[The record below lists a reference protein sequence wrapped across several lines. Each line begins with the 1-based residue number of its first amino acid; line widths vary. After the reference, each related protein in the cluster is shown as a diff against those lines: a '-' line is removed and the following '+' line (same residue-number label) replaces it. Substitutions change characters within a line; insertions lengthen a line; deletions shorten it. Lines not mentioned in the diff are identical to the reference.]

1 MANGNYDAIVIGTG
15 FGATIAATRLA
26 LKGKKT
32 LMMERGTWWVTPETL
47 GKPPVPAKK
56 PLPQYAAENN
66 EPVQYWPRPDHKE
79 GLIDLLA
86 AFRSD
91 LNKEGLYQYSIFK
104 QIHILTASGVGGG
117 SLIYSN
123 VTLRPEDEV
132 LQGLGLKL
140 GDPEYQAAVAWMED
154 YRGKLNKVVT
164 KIPLPGRDVANLGA
178 DDYLLL
184 DRSRALRDAAAK
196 VSADLGIQI
205 PWKPLDLAIIEYTE
219 DANRKSS
226 ADGAKTHTN
235 CERQGRCIFG
245 CLPAARYTLNKTI
258 YNRLLLDPNSGV
270 TLLPLVKVLYVTKT
284 QNGYSVRY
292 EDRRDGGKHKS
303 IEAPMV
309 FMGAGTLGTTEILL
323 RSRDDHDFPLN
334 DRLGTQFSTNGDF
347 LGFAVNT
354 ANSVF
359 STRGP
364 INTSHIHAKLDGL
377 HVAIEDAAIPS
388 MTAPVASAV
397 LQVLDNAAQRDSLIG
412 KLKLAFQF
420 KLFPDLSNLFPTI
433 PNTKDPNAFKTEAEM
448 VQNTFFFNSMGQ
460 DDASGQIFLDH
471 DQIQVDW
478 DANRPIADHP
488 VFQKIESL
496 QKAIAEAMGGRYVPS
511 PLWQGLANR
520 KLICVHPLGGCP
532 IGQDNSNGVVDEFGR
547 VFDGSKPPGST
558 DKLPGLYVV
567 DGAAIPGAL
576 VANPSLTISAQAIK
590 TVTKALP

>member
-1 MANGNYDAIVIGTG
+1 MGNDAYDAIVIGTG

-66 EPVQYWPRPDHKE
+66 EIVQYWPRPDHKE

-132 LQGLGLKL
+132 LQGLGLNL

-164 KIPLPGRDVANLGA
+164 KIPLPGRDVANLGP

-196 VSADLGIQI
+196 VSGDLGIQI

-258 YNRLLLDPNSGV
+258 YNRLLLDPNAGV
-270 TLLPLVKVLYVTKT
+270 TLMPLVKVLYITQT

-309 FMGAGTLGTTEILL
+309 FLGAGTLGTTEILL

-334 DRLGTQFSTNGDF
+334 DRLGSQFSTNGDF
-347 LGFAVNT
+347 AGFAVNT

-364 INTSHIHAKLDGL
+364 INTSHIHAKLNGL
-377 HVAIEDAAIPS
+377 HVAIEDCAIPS
-388 MTAPVASAV
+388 MVAQVASAA
-397 LQVLDNAAQRDSLIG
+397 LQVLDNAAQSNSFLTT
-412 KLKLAFQF
+412 LKLAFQS
-420 KLFPDLSNLFPTI
+420 KILPDLGSLLPD
-433 PNTKDPNAFKTEAEM
+433 TKDPNKFKTEAEM

-460 DDASGQIFLDH
+460 DDASGKIFLDH

-478 DANRPIADHP
+478 DTPIANHR
-488 VFQKIESL
+488 VFQEIEFL
-496 QKAIAEAMGGRYVPS
+496 QKSIAEAMGGRYVSS

-532 IGQDNSNGVVDEFGR
+532 IGQDNSKGVVDEFGR
-547 VFDGSKPPGST
+547 VFDGSKSPGST
-558 DKLPGLYVV
+558 DTLDGLYVV

-590 TVTKALP
+590 TVSKALP